1 MNKSFLGHSLGM
13 NQPLGLS
20 SSSIDYQQSMF
31 RIASSLKQ
39 LQYFCQQLNLA
50 NLVELMNDALKR
62 LESDSFSIAV
72 VGDFN
77 RGKSTFINALLG
89 EQILPS
95 DILPT
100 TAIINRITY
109 RLIPGVKICFQDGR
123 EQEIAVCEL
132 TNYVTKLTEESEAV
146 AARVKEAIVY
156 YPLPYCQDNNVEIID
171 TPGLS
176 DGTDMT
182 SVTLSILRQCEIAI
196 MMISAHSPF
205 SINEQ
210 NFLTQKLLAKG
221 IRRVLFVVNGIDRFN
236 RPEDAERVVKF
247 IKNRIQESIQKWAEQ
262 QSISEPYLSH
272 FVKPKVWGISAF
284 QALEGKQTKNMA
296 MLAKSRFVNFECDL
310 KTFLNQERGVILLE
324 VAVHHIITAATEII
338 KTIIVQES
346 ELELKQAN
354 LRKVAD
360 AIASELDTI
369 RKSKRDIISSIDSH
383 IASTKDQAN
392 TLGYRLQNTLKKVAF
407 YVIESTTL
415 TTSDLSDDPNAC
427 EYNLASMIW
436 DALQN
441 TSKSLAQELQREIE
455 FKLNLA
461 ENQLSE
467 FLEGIFQMIAQ
478 ITIQLQQLD
487 IELSIENNPL
497 IFAQSIQQIHQTFK
511 PPYLST
517 LSFSFP
523 SNSELFVFE
532 DNPSG
537 AGTTWGAVIGFLVTG
552 GNPGGAAIG
561 AAIGAGVGNNMRAKK
576 FKENYQPKVIAEIE
590 KHLKIM
596 NVTETVDR
604 YISDAFYPRVQ
615 LYSQIIQEVNSLL
628 EIIQTTLSQ
637 YLGQQEAIAWDKRQR
652 LNHIRAE
659 TQKILDDTQKIFLEL
674 SQIGSA

>member
-1 MNKSFLGHSLGM
+1 M
-13 NQPLGLS
+13 
-20 SSSIDYQQSMF
+20 DYQQSIF
-31 RIASSLKQ
+31 TLLSYHKQ
-39 LQYFCQQLNLA
+39 LQYFSQQLNLDS
-50 NLVELMNDALKR
+50 LVELMNNNLKH
-62 LESDSFSIAV
+62 LESNCLSIAV

-77 RGKSTFINALLG
+77 RGKTTFINALLG
-89 EQILPS
+89 EEILPY

-100 TAIINRITY
+100 TATVNRITY
-109 RLIPGVKICFQDGR
+109 GLVSRVKVCFKDGR
-123 EQEIAVCEL
+123 EQVIAIHQL
-132 TNYVTKLTEESEAV
+132 ADYVTKQTAESEAV
-146 AARVKEAIVY
+146 AATVKEAIVY
-156 YPLPYCQDNNVEIID
+156 YPLPYFQNNNVEIID

-176 DGTDMT
+176 DDTDMT

-247 IKNRIQESIQKWAEQ
+247 IKNRIQESIQEWAEQ
-262 QSISEPYLSH
+262 QSSSEPYLSH

-296 MLAKSRFVNFECDL
+296 LLAKSRFVNFEYDL

-324 VAVHHIITAATEII
+324 VAVHHIITAGTEII
-338 KTIIVQES
+338 KTLIDQ
-346 ELELKQAN
+346 ELKLERDQAN
-354 LRKVAD
+354 LRKIAD
-360 AIASELDTI
+360 VIASELDTI
-369 RKSKRDIISSIDSH
+369 RHGKRDIISSTDSH
-383 IASTKDQAN
+383 ITSSQHQAK
-392 TLGYRLQNTLKKVAF
+392 TLEYRLENALKQVASH
-407 YVIESTTL
+407 VIESTTV
-415 TTSDLSDDPNAC
+415 TISDLSDAPNAFQS
-427 EYNLASMIW
+427 NLASMIG

-441 TSKSLAQELQREIE
+441 TSKSLAQEFQREIE
-455 FKLNLA
+455 LKLNLA

-467 FLEGIFQMIAQ
+467 FLEGLFQMITK
-478 ITIQLQQLD
+478 ITLQLQQLD

-517 LSFSFP
+517 LSFSLP

-590 KHLKIM
+590 KQLKIM
-596 NVTETVDR
+596 NVTETVDH
-604 YISDAFYPRVQ
+604 YISEAFYPRVQ
-615 LYSQIIQEVNSLL
+615 LYSLVIQEVNSLL

-659 TQKILDDTQKIFLEL
+659 TQKILDDAQKIFWEL
-674 SQIGSA
+674 SQMGSA

>member
-1 MNKSFLGHSLGM
+1 MNK
-13 NQPLGLS
+13 PLGLS
-20 SSSIDYQQSMF
+20 SSSIDYQQSIF
-31 RIASSLKQ
+31 RIAISLKQ

-50 NLVELMNDALKR
+50 NLVELINDALKR
-62 LESDSFSIAV
+62 LERDSFSIAV

-176 DGTDMT
+176 DDTDMT

-247 IKNRIQESIQKWAEQ
+247 IKNRIQESIQEWAEQ
-262 QSISEPYLSH
+262 QSSSEPPYLSH

-310 KTFLNQERGVILLE
+310 KTFLNQERGLILLE

-346 ELELKQAN
+346 ELELEQAN

-369 RKSKRDIISSIDSH
+369 RKIKRDIISSIDLY
-383 IASTKDQAN
+383 ITNTKNQAN
-392 TLGYRLQNTLKKVAF
+392 TLGCRLENTLTRVASH
-407 YVIESTTL
+407 VIESTTL
-415 TTSDLSDDPNAC
+415 TTSDLSDAPNAFQS
-427 EYNLASMIW
+427 NLASMIW

-467 FLEGIFQMIAQ
+467 FLEGIFQIIAQ
-478 ITIQLQQLD
+478 ITLQLQQLD

-517 LSFSFP
+517 LSFSFA

-537 AGTTWGAVIGFLVTG
+537 AGTTWGAFIGFLVTG

-561 AAIGAGVGNNMRAKK
+561 AAIGAGMGNNMRAKK

-590 KHLKIM
+590 KKIKM
-596 NVTETVDR
+596 MKVTETVDR
-604 YISDAFYPRVQ
+604 YISEAFYPRVQ
-615 LYSQIIQEVNSLL
+615 LYTQIIQEVNSLL

-659 TQKILDDTQKIFLEL
+659 TQKILDDAQKIFLEI